1 MQIVTSKITLD
12 ELKKMSEKM
21 DNELVK
27 AVVDID
33 KGIMVVDA
41 GMHADEEMLLLE
53 EHDSLQ
59 ENLWGINIY
68 PHKSPDQWIEFN
80 SMINLRP
87 SYGNKTRGVDDPAI
101 QKRIKEL
108 VLSLVRA

>member
-1 MQIVTSKITLD
+1 MQIVHDKITLD

-21 DNELVK
+21 DGSLVK
-27 AVVDID
+27 AVVDVENH
-33 KGIMVVDA
+33 IMAVDA

-53 EHDSLQ
+53 EGSLQ

-68 PHKSPDQWIEFN
+68 PHKSEESWIEFD

-87 SYGNKTRGVDDPAI
+87 SQGNRTRGVDDL
-101 QKRIKEL
+101 QMQEKIKKIVKAL
-108 VLSLVRA
+108 VVQ